1 MTNSTSIV
9 YSQAPLPTVQK
20 SKGRG
25 NKIVVVTVVK
35 AKIGEFGE
43 EVRAGSSR
51 SMRKE
56 LTGVVQGVSGRRKFL
71 VRSQNG
77 CKKNLSLNQLTIT
90 TAHNILVEEAP
101 EVSTIPEIPEDNVL
115 KQKGYNRFVYVLLQF
130 KTEEEI
136 DSKEEQIELDHDP
149 DEEEMGEVHIVDE
162 RERHYRNY
170 FEDNEGGV
178 NDKKALLHAKYWD
191 LYVNEKEIL
200 VKGKYSVEFVGHD
213 KRKVLWEVVGDHLV
227 KEPSDH
233 EDIRLRGFDFNIS
246 DEDEEGVDREG

>member
-1 MTNSTSIV
+1 M
-9 YSQAPLPTVQK
+9 
-20 SKGRG
+20 
-25 NKIVVVTVVK
+25 
-35 AKIGEFGE
+35 
-43 EVRAGSSR
+43 
-51 SMRKE
+51 
-56 LTGVVQGVSGRRKFL
+56 
-71 VRSQNG
+71 
-77 CKKNLSLNQLTIT
+77 
-90 TAHNILVEEAP
+90 
-101 EVSTIPEIPEDNVL
+101 
-115 KQKGYNRFVYVLLQF
+115 
-130 KTEEEI
+130 
-136 DSKEEQIELDHDP
+136 DHDP

-246 DEDEEGVDREG
+246 DKDEEGVVREGCSDLYFLMLIKIWLRDWISQLKSMNQKFDEENGKALNKGNVRYRKVRCFSGNEFWKNIGCLVSAPTFGIGGSRLREKEEDLKLSGKNMKRRSIWVKVDFYEVC